1 MWKLDD
7 TDLLIIYFGI
17 LFAIWMFSLFKSI
30 ILQFIVGIGNNDFFC
45 LELIIAIIITQTY
58 MILANKKKHVYDSY
72 LKASLANIVLT
83 AIAWGFGTT
92 TGARGL
98 ATHPSQMV
106 FKMLLS
112 FIC

>member
-1 MWKLDD
+1 
-7 TDLLIIYFGI
+7 
-17 LFAIWMFSLFKSI
+17 
-30 ILQFIVGIGNNDFFC
+30 
-45 LELIIAIIITQTY
+45 

-98 ATHPSQMV
+98 ATHPSQML

-112 FIC
+112 IIC